1 MILNNKFAL
10 ALAGL
15 VALTTSAAFAD
26 DQALIDALVRKGIL
40 SQKDAEQIESE
51 VSKNPSLL
59 TPPSSPLKLAPW
71 IKELKLG
78 GNLLLRYQWD
88 EEQAQ
93 EPSAAPANPTPTP
106 SPSLRNPTP
115 TLTASPTGR
124 NHVAQRS
131 RWRFK
136 LFLNADIKFDAGFFG
151 RFSLTTANNSDT
163 NFQTYTGGFQNYGVY
178 IREAFLG
185 WNGYPGLTVI
195 AGKQD
200 LPFYATTLFWDPIK
214 MFPQGLVERIDF
226 DQLLGWNSA
235 GEPVS
240 YSKEGKAPPPAP
252 AKPHGAFELALIA
265 GQFIFYDNNEYN
277 FDTDLKNDSY
287 LFEEQLL
294 ARYKTDWFSITIAPS
309 LFIANA
315 AGYGHDTVANGPA
328 GNFSSVN
335 TGGFTAPAKVD
346 FLQFLDGTGE
356 ERDLFV
362 VQAPGDITVKLGKIP
377 VKFYWDFA
385 YNFDGGKRFSLLGTA
400 GQRMTTAT
408 LFNGTSLAPGSTLV
422 ITQRDGTNPTS
433 FPFAGLYS
441 EVVTDSHGN
450 VIAFRNLA
458 QPSNKDKTAW
468 LLGLQIGDN
477 KKAGDLS
484 AYVDYRRIGIAAV
497 DPNLSFDDALN
508 ARLNMQGFGF
518 GIAYNLTDFLVL
530 GVNGRV
536 DWNLTNLYGG
546 QATRGSGIADDNTW
560 NYVRVEALLT
570 F

>member
-1 MILNNKFAL
+1 MLKHRVAL
-10 ALAGL
+10 AVAGF
-15 VALTTSAAFAD
+15 VALTASAAFAD

-40 SQKDAEQIESE
+40 SQKDAEQIENE
-51 VSKNPSLL
+51 VSKNQPAL
-59 TPPSSPLKLAPW
+59 TTPSSPLKLAPW
-71 IKELKLG
+71 IKELQLG
-78 GNLLLRYQWD
+78 GELLLRYQWD
-88 EEQAQ
+88 ETQAQ
-93 EPSAAPANPTPTP
+93 EPSAAPAIPTPTP

-115 TLTASPTGR
+115 TLTASPSGS
-124 NHVAQRS
+124 NHVATRS

-136 LFLNADIKFDAGFFG
+136 LFLNADVKFEAGFFG
-151 RFSLTTANNSDT
+151 RFSLTTSNFSDT
-163 NFQTYTGGFQNYGVY
+163 NFQTYTGGFQNYNIY

-185 WNGYPGLTVI
+185 WNGYPGLTII

-200 LPFYATTLFWDPIK
+200 VPFYATTLFWDPIK

-226 DQLLGWNSA
+226 NQIFGWNSA
-235 GEPVS
+235 GEPVGN
-240 YSKEGKAPPPAP
+240 SKEGKAPPPAR
-252 AKPHGAFELALIA
+252 AKPSGVFELALIA

-277 FDTDLKNDSY
+277 FDSDLKNDSY

-294 ARYKTDWFSITIAPS
+294 ARYKTDWFSITVAPS
-309 LFIANA
+309 LFNANA

-335 TGGFTAPAKVD
+335 TGGFTAPAKSD

-356 ERDLFV
+356 ERDLFI
-362 VQAPGDITVKLGKIP
+362 VQAPGDITVKIGNIP

-408 LFNGTSLAPGSTLV
+408 LFNGTSLSTGSLV
-422 ITQRDGTNPTS
+422 ITQRNGINPTT

-441 EVVTDSHGN
+441 EVVTDSADN
-450 VIAFRNLA
+450 VIGYRNLA
-458 QPSNKDKTAW
+458 QPSDKDKMAW
-468 LLGLQIGDN
+468 LVGLKIGDN

-484 AYVDYRRIGIAAV
+484 AYADYRRIGIAAV
-497 DPNLSFDDALN
+497 DPNLSFDDAMEG
-508 ARLNMQGFGF
+508 RLNMQGFGF
-518 GIAYNLTDFLVL
+518 GIDYNVTDYLVL
-530 GVNGRV
+530 EFSGRI

-546 QATRGSGIADDNTW
+546 QATRGSGIADLNTW
-560 NYVRVEALLT
+560 NYWRIDAILK

>member
-1 MILNNKFAL
+1 MILNNKYAL
-10 ALAGL
+10 ALTGL
-15 VALTTSAAFAD
+15 VALTASAAFAD

-40 SQKDAEQIESE
+40 SQKDAEQVESE
-51 VSKNPSLL
+51 VSKNPSLVA
-59 TPPSSPLKLAPW
+59 PPSSPLKLAPW

-93 EPSAAPANPTPTP
+93 EPSSAPGIPTPTP

-115 TLTASPTGR
+115 TLTASPNGR
-124 NHVAQRS
+124 NHVATRS

-136 LFLNADIKFDAGFFG
+136 LFLNADVKFDAGFFG
-151 RFSLTTANNSDT
+151 RFSLTTTNFSDT
-163 NFQTYTGGFQNYGVY
+163 NFQTYTGGFQNYSIY

-200 LPFYATTLFWDPIK
+200 LPFYATTLFWDQIK

-226 DQLLGWNSA
+226 DQLFGWNSG

-240 YSKEGKAPPPAP
+240 YRKDGKAPPSAP
-252 AKPHGAFELALIA
+252 AKHYGAFELALIA

-277 FDTDLKNDSY
+277 FDSDLKNDSY
-287 LFEEQLL
+287 FFEEQLL
-294 ARYKTDWFSITIAPS
+294 ARYKTDWFSITLAPS

-335 TGGFTAPAKVD
+335 TGGFTAPAKSTS

-362 VQAPGDITVKLGKIP
+362 VQAPGDITVKVGKIP

-400 GQRMTTAT
+400 GQRMTTGT
-408 LFNGTSLAPGSTLV
+408 LFNGTSLNAGSLV
-422 ITQRDGTNPTS
+422 ITQRDGTNPTT

-450 VIAFRNLA
+450 VIAYKNLA
-458 QPSNKDKTAW
+458 QPSDKDKMAW
-468 LLGLQIGDN
+468 LLGLQVGDN

-484 AYVDYRRIGIAAV
+484 AYVDYRQIGIAAV
-497 DPNLSFDDALN
+497 DPNLSFDDAMIG
-508 ARLNMQGFGF
+508 RLNFRGFGF
-518 GIAYNLTDFLVL
+518 GIAYNVTDFLIL
-530 GVNGRV
+530 GVSGRI

-546 QATRGSGIADDNTW
+546 QATRGSGIADDNSW
-560 NYVRVEALLT
+560 HYVRAEALLS

>member
-1 MILNNKFAL
+1 MILNKRFAL

-51 VSKNPSLL
+51 VSKNPSLV
-59 TPPSSPLKLAPW
+59 TTPSSSLKLAPW

-93 EPSAAPANPTPTP
+93 EPSAAPGI
-106 SPSLRNPTP
+106 PTP
-115 TLTASPTGR
+115 TLTASPNGR
-124 NHVAQRS
+124 NHVATRS

-151 RFSLTTANNSDT
+151 RFSLTTSNFSDT
-163 NFQTYTGGFQNYGVY
+163 NFQTYTGGFQNYNIY

-200 LPFYATTLFWDPIK
+200 LPFYATTLFWDAAK

-240 YSKEGKAPPPAP
+240 YSKEGKAPPPAA
-252 AKPHGAFELALIA
+252 AKYHGAFELALIA

-277 FDTDLKNDSY
+277 FDSDLKNDSY

-294 ARYKTDWFSITIAPS
+294 ARYKTDWFSITVAPS

-335 TGGFTAPAKVD
+335 TGGFTAPAKSTA

-356 ERDLFV
+356 ERDLSV
-362 VQAPGDITVKLGKIP
+362 VRAPGDITVKVGKIP
-377 VKFYWDFA
+377 VKLFWDFA

-400 GQRMTTAT
+400 GQRMTTGT
-408 LFNGTSLAPGSTLV
+408 LFNGTSLSTGSLI
-422 ITQRDGTNPTS
+422 ITQRDGTNPTT

-441 EVVTDSHGN
+441 EVVTDS
-450 VIAFRNLA
+450 
-458 QPSNKDKTAW
+458 
-468 LLGLQIGDN
+468 
-477 KKAGDLS
+477 
-484 AYVDYRRIGIAAV
+484 
-497 DPNLSFDDALN
+497 
-508 ARLNMQGFGF
+508 
-518 GIAYNLTDFLVL
+518 
-530 GVNGRV
+530 
-536 DWNLTNLYGG
+536 
-546 QATRGSGIADDNTW
+546 
-560 NYVRVEALLT
+560 
-570 F
+570 

>member
-1 MILNNKFAL
+1 MILNNNYAL

-15 VALTTSAAFAD
+15 VALTSSGAFAD

-51 VSKNPSLL
+51 VSKNPSLVI
-59 TPPSSPLKLAPW
+59 PPSSPLKLAPW

-93 EPSAAPANPTPTP
+93 EPSSAPGIPTPTP

-115 TLTASPTGR
+115 TLTASPNGR
-124 NHVAQRS
+124 NHVATRS

-151 RFSLTTANNSDT
+151 RFSLTTANFSDT
-163 NFQTYTGGFQNYGVY
+163 NFQTYTGGFQNYNIY

-200 LPFYATTLFWDPIK
+200 LPFYATTLFWDQIK

-226 DQLLGWNSA
+226 DQLLGWNSG

-240 YSKEGKAPPPAP
+240 YSKDGKAPPSAP
-252 AKPHGAFELALIA
+252 AKHYGAFELALIA

-277 FDTDLKNDSY
+277 FDSDLKNDSY
-287 LFEEQLL
+287 FFEEQLL
-294 ARYKTDWFSITIAPS
+294 ARYKTDWFSITLAPS

-335 TGGFTAPAKVD
+335 TGGFTAPAKSTS
-346 FLQFLDGTGE
+346 FLQFLDGAGE

-362 VQAPGDITVKLGKIP
+362 VQAPGDITVKVGKIP

-400 GQRMTTAT
+400 GQRMTTGT
-408 LFNGTSLAPGSTLV
+408 LFNGTSLDAGSLV
-422 ITQRDGTNPTS
+422 ITQRDGTNPTT

-441 EVVTDSHGN
+441 EVITDSHGN
-450 VIAFRNLA
+450 VIGYRNLA
-458 QPSNKDKTAW
+458 QPSDKDKMAW

-484 AYVDYRRIGIAAV
+484 AYVDYRQIGIAAV
-497 DPNLSFDDALN
+497 DPNLSFDDAMIG
-508 ARLNMQGFGF
+508 RLNFRGFGF
-518 GIAYNLTDFLVL
+518 GIAYNVTDFLIL
-530 GVNGRV
+530 GVSGRI

-546 QATRGSGIADDNTW
+546 QATRGSGIADDNSW
-560 NYVRVEALLT
+560 HYVRAEALLS